1 MDVNDYLMYTEEER
15 EFREYVQ
22 KFCLDEIVPHEEKI
36 QKENIYPREIIR
48 KIGQAGLMSVHH
60 PKDIGVGKY
69 AGKGLVYET
78 IVAEEV
84 SAVVAGLDMARMSTA
99 TLYGKPI
106 SRFGTTEQ
114 IEKYLKPVI
123 RGEKIG
129 ALGITEPNVGSD
141 VAGMETHAE
150 SKDDGYL
157 LNGRKKYITNGS
169 QADYLCVFAIT
180 DSTVHA
186 KQGMSA
192 FIIENTMPGFKVVK
206 DLDLMGMHGAR
217 VSELKFENIFVPKE
231 NILGKI
237 GDGFAICM
245 DELDS
250 ERVAIAAEALGYAR
264 PALEKAIEHSQIR
277 VQFDKPIRYFEG
289 VNFKIADMAT
299 ELEAARLLTLN
310 SARLYDKG
318 LSITKEAAMAKI
330 FATKM
335 AVNVCDNAI
344 QILGGKGY
352 EKENKVERY
361 YRDAKLMEIGGGTSE
376 ILRYLVQREIFKEN
390 KRKKD

>member
-1 MDVNDYLMYTEEER
+1 MGADEYLMYTNEER
-15 EFREYVQ
+15 EFRAYVR
-22 KFCLDEIVPHEEKI
+22 KFCEKEIVPHEDKI
-36 QKENIYPREIIR
+36 QKENQYPRDILL
-48 KIGQAGLMSVHH
+48 KIGQVGLMSVHH
-60 PKDIGVGKY
+60 PKEIGVGKY
-69 AGKGLVYET
+69 AGRGLVYET

-84 SAVVAGLDMARMSTA
+84 SAVCAGLDMARMASA

-106 SRFGTTEQ
+106 SRFGTDKQ
-114 IEKYLKPVI
+114 KEKYLKPVI

-150 SKDDGYL
+150 PKNEGYV
-157 LNGRKKYITNGS
+157 LNGHKKYITNGS
-169 QADYLCVFAIT
+169 QADFLCVFAVT
-180 DSTVHA
+180 DSSVHA

-192 FIIENTMPGFKVVK
+192 FIVEKTMPGFSVVK
-206 DLDLMGMHGAR
+206 DLDLMGMNGAR
-217 VSELKFENIFVPKE
+217 VSELKFDDIFIPKE
-231 NILGKI
+231 NILGNI
-237 GDGFAICM
+237 GEGFTICM

-264 PALEKAIEHSQIR
+264 PALERAVERAATR
-277 VQFDKPIRYFEG
+277 VQFDQPIRYFEG

-299 ELEAARLLTLN
+299 DFEAARLLTLH

-318 LSITKEAAMAKI
+318 KTISKEAAMAKI

-335 AVNVCDNAI
+335 AVSVCDHAI
-344 QILGGKGY
+344 QILGGSGY

-390 KRKKD
+390 KKNK

>member
-1 MDVNDYLMYTEEER
+1 MGTDEFLMYTEEER
-15 EFREYVQ
+15 EFRDYVR
-22 KFCLDEIVPHEEKI
+22 KFCLEVIVPQEDNI
-36 QKENIYPREIIR
+36 QKENIYSKEIIR
-48 KIGQAGLMSVHH
+48 EIGKAGLMSVHH
-60 PKDIGVGKY
+60 PKEIGIGKY

-78 IVAEEV
+78 IVAEEI
-84 SAVVAGLDMARMSTA
+84 SAVVAGLDMARMASA

-106 SRFGTTEQ
+106 SRFGTNAQ
-114 IEKYLKPVI
+114 KEKYLKPI
-123 RGEKIG
+123 LSGEKIG

-150 SKDDGYL
+150 SNDDGTWT
-157 LNGRKKYITNGS
+157 LNGHKKYITNGS

-180 DSTVHA
+180 DSAVHP
-186 KQGMSA
+186 KTGMSA
-192 FIIENTMPGFKVVK
+192 FIVENTMQCFNVVK
-206 DLDLMGMHGAR
+206 DFDLMGMNGAR
-217 VSELKFENIFVPKE
+217 VSELMFDNIIIPKE
-231 NILGKI
+231 NILGNI

-264 PALEKAIEHSQIR
+264 PALERAIKHSIER

-299 ELEAARLLTLN
+299 EFEAARLLTLN
-310 SARLYDKG
+310 SARRYDKG
-318 LSITKEAAMAKI
+318 LSISKEAAMAKI

-335 AVNVCDNAI
+335 AVDVCDRAI
-344 QILGGKGY
+344 QILGGRGY

-390 KRKKD
+390 KKK

>member
-1 MDVNDYLMYTEEER
+1 MDADEFLMYTEEER
-15 EFREYVQ
+15 EFREYVKQ
-22 KFCLDEIVPHEEKI
+22 FCLDEIVPHEDKI
-36 QKENIYPREIIR
+36 QKENIYSKEILY

-60 PKDIGVGKY
+60 PKELGIGKY
-69 AGKGLVYET
+69 AGRGLVYET

-84 SAVVAGLDMARMSTA
+84 SAVVAGLDMARMATA

-106 SRFGTTEQ
+106 SRFGSDFQ
-114 IEKYLKPVI
+114 KEKYLRPI
-123 RGEKIG
+123 LRGEKIG

-150 SKDDGYL
+150 PKDDGWVI
-157 LNGRKKYITNGS
+157 NGKKKYITNGS
-169 QADYLCVFAIT
+169 QADFLCVFAIT
-180 DSTVHA
+180 DSKVHS

-192 FIIENTMPGFKVVK
+192 FIIENTMPGFSVVK
-206 DLDLMGMHGAR
+206 DLDLMGMNGAR

-231 NILGKI
+231 NVLGKI

-264 PALEKAIEHSQIR
+264 PAIEKAIEHSQTR
-277 VQFDKPIRYFEG
+277 VQFGKPIRLFEG
-289 VNFKIADMAT
+289 VSFKIADMAT
-299 ELEAARLLTLN
+299 DFEAARLLTLN
-310 SARLYDKG
+310 SARRYDKG
-318 LSITKEAAMAKI
+318 ISISKEAAMAKI

-335 AVNVCDNAI
+335 AVDVCDSAI
-344 QILGGKGY
+344 QILGGRGY

-361 YRDAKLMEIGGGTSE
+361 YRDSKLMEIGGGTSE
-376 ILRYLVQREIFKEN
+376 ILRFLVQREIFKEA
-390 KRKKD
+390 KSKK